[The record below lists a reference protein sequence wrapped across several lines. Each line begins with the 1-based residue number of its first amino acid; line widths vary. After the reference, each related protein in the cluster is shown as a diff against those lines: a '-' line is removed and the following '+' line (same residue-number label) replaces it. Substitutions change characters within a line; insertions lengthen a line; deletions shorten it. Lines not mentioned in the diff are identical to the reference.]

1 MTNTI
6 DPQPF
11 IEAMENQATIN
22 IGIIGH
28 VAHGKSALVRA
39 ITGVNTIRFKE
50 ECERNITMK
59 IGYADAKLYR
69 CDNAECPRPGCFKS
83 YGSHTKGNIRC
94 LRRECGGKMQLVR
107 HVSFVDCPGHDVL
120 MQNMLNG
127 AAVMNAA
134 ILLVAANESCPQP
147 QTAEHL
153 AAVETMKLQH
163 IVVVQNKC
171 DLVGEDQ
178 AASSVEQIKAFTDK
192 TSAEDASIVPIS
204 AEMGINIDVV
214 VEHLC
219 QNIPM
224 PVHDYASDP
233 RLVVI
238 RSFDI
243 NRAGDTLQLDGKRT
257 GGLKGGVAGGSITRG
272 VLRVGDVVEIRPG
285 LITRDSNMHIQV
297 RPLQTR
303 IVSLCSE
310 SNRLQF
316 AVPGG
321 LIGVGTT
328 LDPYLCRRDKL
339 VGNILGSPNSMPK
352 VFVELTVH
360 YTLLRRLLGVAGVD
374 ESKHKTNKQDSFGVG
389 RLAKVSKVKKH
400 DVLQVNVGAC
410 TGMATVV
417 GVKDELAKLKLERP
431 VCADIGEALALSR
444 KFNGSFR
451 LIGWAKIVKGKA
463 LVL

>member
-11 IEAMENQATIN
+11 IEAIENQATIN

-50 ECERNITMK
+50 ERERNITMK
-59 IGYADAKLYR
+59 IGYADAKLYK
-69 CDNAECPRPGCFKS
+69 CDNAEQ
-83 YGSHTKGNIRC
+83 
-94 LRRECGGKMQLVR
+94 MQLVR

-171 DLVGEDQ
+171 DLVSEDQ
-178 AASSVEQIKAFTDK
+178 VTLSVEQIKAFTDK

-204 AEMGINIDVV
+204 AEMGINIDAV

-219 QNIPM
+219 QNIPV
-224 PVHDYASDP
+224 P
-233 RLVVI
+233 
-238 RSFDI
+238 
-243 NRAGDTLQLDGKRT
+243 
-257 GGLKGGVAGGSITRG
+257 
-272 VLRVGDVVEIRPG
+272 VGDVVEIRPG
-285 LITRDSNMHIQV
+285 LITRDSNMHIRV

-328 LDPYLCRRDKL
+328 LDPYLCRDKL
-339 VGNILGSPNSMPK
+339 VGNILGSPNYMPK

-360 YTLLRRLLGVAGVD
+360 YTLLRRLLGVADVD
-374 ESKHKTNKQDSFGVG
+374 ESKHETYKQDSFGVG
-389 RLAKVSKVKKH
+389 RLTKVSKVKKH
-400 DVLQVNVGAC
+400 VLQVNVGAC
-410 TGMATVV
+410 TGMATV

-431 VCADIGEALALSR
+431 ACADIGEALALSR